1 MVMIVK
7 CIYVIGWSMIAVI
20 PQECQTLVQSGFVVL
35 EVLKE
40 AIDCTHLFL
49 WC

>member
-1 MVMIVK
+1 MVMIVI
-7 CIYVIGWSMIAVI
+7 CIKVIGWFFIAVMAH
-20 PQECQTLVQSGFVVL
+20 ECDTFVQSGFVVL

-40 AIDCTHLFL
+40 ALDCTLLLL